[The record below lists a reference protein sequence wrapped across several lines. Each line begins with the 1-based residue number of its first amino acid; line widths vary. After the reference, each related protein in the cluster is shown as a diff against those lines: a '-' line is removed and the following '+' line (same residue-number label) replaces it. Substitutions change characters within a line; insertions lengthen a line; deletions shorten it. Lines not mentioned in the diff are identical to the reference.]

1 MNRHILLRHVLLTT
15 LVASLTGCDWMPG
28 KPVRP
33 ETARGNPAA
42 DVEFASLWSTR
53 CAGCHGVDGTWGAA
67 RPMNDP
73 VYQSLVTDDYL
84 RTVTASGVDGTL
96 MPAFAIEHG
105 GELNDQQIDI
115 LVKGIRST
123 WAPATPITGAP
134 PLIGT
139 LGSAAKGAQAF
150 AAYCGQCH
158 GVDGTGGTAGS
169 VVDPTYLALVSDQ
182 SLRSTIICGR
192 TDLGMPD
199 WRGQHAN
206 APANQAPLSA
216 ADVADIVAWLATH
229 RIKYPG
235 QPYPVL
241 EQPGT
246 GRTE

>member
-1 MNRHILLRHVLLTT
+1 MSLHPIRLLM
-15 LVASLTGCDWMPG
+15 ASLLASSITGCDWMPG
-28 KPVRP
+28 KPTRP

-42 DVEFASLWSTR
+42 DVEFSSLWATR
-53 CAGCHGVDGTWGAA
+53 CAGCHGIDGNWGGA

-73 VYQSLVTDDYL
+73 IYQSLVSDDYL
-84 RTVTASGVDGTL
+84 RTVTAAGVDGTL

-115 LVKGIRST
+115 IVDGIRST
-123 WAPATPITGAP
+123 WGKDTPINGAPALTGP
-134 PLIGT
+134 
-139 LGSAAKGAQAF
+139 LGSATKGKQTF
-150 AAYCGQCH
+150 TAYCGHCH
-158 GVDGTGGTAGS
+158 GSDGTGGTAGS

-199 WRGQHAN
+199 WRGQHAD
-206 APANQAPLSA
+206 APVDQPPLT
-216 ADVADIVAWLATH
+216 ADQVSDIVAWLASQ
-229 RIKYPG
+229 RINYPG

-246 GRTE
+246 GRRE